1 VPVDTGTG
9 PARFEEITVDLQLA
23 GKTALVT
30 GATAGIGLAIAK
42 TLAREGVAVTV
53 TGRDPKKLQ
62 AAAAEIAADAP
73 AGAVATVVADLGSAD
88 GAAAVI
94 DAQPD
99 TDILINNLGYYEA
112 KAFADITD
120 DDWLR
125 MFDVNV
131 MSGVRLSRHY
141 FPRMLKRNW
150 GRVIFM
156 SSEVGAFT
164 PPDMVHYGV
173 SKSAQLAVSR
183 GMAELTKGTGV
194 TVNSVLPSAT
204 RSDGIVEYLR
214 QTAPRPGM
222 TDAEIEAHFFRTYR
236 PSSLIARMIE
246 ADEIAAMVA
255 LLASPLGAASNGA
268 AVRVEGGTFRSIL

>member
-1 VPVDTGTG
+1 M
-9 PARFEEITVDLQLA
+9 FEI
-23 GKTALVT
+23 
-30 GATAGIGLAIAK
+30 
-42 TLAREGVAVTV
+42 
-53 TGRDPKKLQ
+53 
-62 AAAAEIAADAP
+62 
-73 AGAVATVVADLGSAD
+73 
-88 GAAAVI
+88 
-94 DAQPD
+94 
-99 TDILINNLGYYEA
+99 
-112 KAFADITD
+112 
-120 DDWLR
+120 
-125 MFDVNV
+125 NV

-141 FPRMLKRNW
+141 FPRMLARNW

-204 RSDGIVEYLR
+204 RSDGIIDYLR
-214 QTAPRPGM
+214 QTAPKPGM
-222 TDAEIEAHFFRTYR
+222 TDQEIEAHFFQTYR

-255 LLASPLGAASNGA
+255 LLASPLGEPLTELRYASRAARSAPFFDTGLRRRFLLSSPEHVCPNLPVLLRHCDGGIVLFRKLRQRGKSAAS
-268 AVRVEGGTFRSIL
+268 

>member
-1 VPVDTGTG
+1 M
-9 PARFEEITVDLQLA
+9 DLQLT

-30 GATAGIGLAIAK
+30 GATAGIGLAIAR
-42 TLAREGVAVTV
+42 TLAQEGVAVTL
-53 TGRDPKKLQ
+53 TGRDPAKLQ
-62 AAAAEIAADAP
+62 KAAATITDATP
-73 AGAVATVVADLGSAD
+73 DAQVSTVVVDLGTLE
-88 GAAAVI
+88 GAEALFAAC
-94 DAQPD
+94 PD
-99 TDILINNLGYYEA
+99 TDILINNLGFYEA
-112 KAFADITD
+112 KAFADIND
-120 DDWLR
+120 EDWLR
-125 MFDVNV
+125 MFNTNV

-141 FPRMLKRNW
+141 FPRMLERNW
-150 GRVIFM
+150 GRVIFI

-173 SKSAQLAVSR
+173 SKSAQPAVSR
-183 GMAELTKGTGV
+183 GMAELTRGTGV

-204 RSDGIVEYLR
+204 RSDGIIEYLR
-214 QTAPRPGM
+214 QTAPAPNM
-222 TDAEIEAHFFRTYR
+222 TDREIEAHFFQTYR

>member
-1 VPVDTGTG
+1 MN
-9 PARFEEITVDLQLA
+9 LQLT
-23 GKTALVT
+23 GKTAIIT

-42 TLAREGVAVTV
+42 TLASEGVIVTI
-53 TGRDPKKLQ
+53 TGRSVDKLDD
-62 AAAAEIAADAP
+62 AAAQISTAAP
-73 AGAVATVVADLGSAD
+73 GSSIKTIVADVSETQGVARL
-88 GAAAVI
+88 I
-94 DAQPD
+94 EAQPD
-99 TDILINNLGYYEA
+99 ADILVNNLGFYEA
-112 KAFADITD
+112 KPFADITD
-120 DDWLR
+120 EDWFR
-125 MFDVNV
+125 MIDVNL

-141 FPRMLKRNW
+141 FPRMLAKNW

-194 TVNSVLPSAT
+194 TVNSVLPAAT
-204 RSDGIVEYLR
+204 RSEGIVNYLR
-214 QTAPRPGM
+214 QTARRAGM
-222 TDAEIEAHFFRTYR
+222 TDTEIEAHFFNTYR

-246 ADEIAAMVA
+246 AEEVAAMVA

>member
-1 VPVDTGTG
+1 M
-9 PARFEEITVDLQLA
+9 DLQLQ
-23 GKTALVT
+23 GKTAIVT
-30 GATAGIGLAIAK
+30 GATAGIGLAIAR

-53 TGRDPKKLQ
+53 TGRHCDKL
-62 AAAAEIAADAP
+62 
-73 AGAVATVVADLGSAD
+73 
-88 GAAAVI
+88 
-94 DAQPD
+94 
-99 TDILINNLGYYEA
+99 
-112 KAFADITD
+112 
-120 DDWLR
+120 
-125 MFDVNV
+125 
-131 MSGVRLSRHY
+131 
-141 FPRMLKRNW
+141 
-150 GRVIFM
+150 
-156 SSEVGAFT
+156 EVGAFT

-194 TVNSVLPSAT
+194 TVNSVLPAAT

-222 TDAEIEAHFFRTYR
+222 SDAEIEAHFFQTYR

-268 AVRVEGGTFRSIL
+268 AVRVEGGSFRSIL

>member
-1 VPVDTGTG
+1 M
-9 PARFEEITVDLQLA
+9 DLQLT

-30 GATAGIGLAIAK
+30 GATAGIGLAIAR
-42 TLAREGVAVTV
+42 TLAREGVAVTI
-53 TGRDPKKLQ
+53 TGRDHAKLQ
-62 AAAAEIAADAP
+62 N
-73 AGAVATVVADLGSAD
+73 AVADITAAQPQAQVTAIVADLASAE
-88 GAAAVI
+88 GAKALIAAC
-94 DAQPD
+94 PD
-99 TDILINNLGYYEA
+99 TDILINNLGFYEA
-112 KAFADITD
+112 RDFADITD
-120 DDWLR
+120 DEWLN
-125 MFDVNV
+125 MFNINV

-141 FPRMLKRNW
+141 FPRMLERNW

-204 RSDGIVEYLR
+204 RSDGIIEYLR
-214 QTAPRPGM
+214 QTAPAPGM
-222 TDAEIEAHFFRTYR
+222 TDQEIEANFFQAYR
-236 PSSLIARMIE
+236 PSSLIARMID

>member
-1 VPVDTGTG
+1 M
-9 PARFEEITVDLQLA
+9 DLQLA

-30 GATAGIGLAIAK
+30 GATAGIGLAIAR
-42 TLAREGVAVTV
+42 TLAREGVSVTL
-53 TGRDPKKLQ
+53 TGRDPAKLQ
-62 AAAAEIAADAP
+62 AAMAEIT
-73 AGAVATVVADLGSAD
+73 AGAPDAQLATVVADLASAE
-88 GAAAVI
+88 GAAIVI
-94 DAQPD
+94 AAQPD
-99 TDILINNLGYYEA
+99 TDILVNNLGYYEA
-112 KAFADITD
+112 KAFADISD
-120 DDWLR
+120 DDWMR
-125 MFDVNV
+125 MLEVNV
-131 MSGVRLSRHY
+131 LSGVRLSRHY
-141 FPRMLKRNW
+141 FPRMLERNW

-183 GMAELTKGTGV
+183 GMAELTQGTGV

-222 TDAEIEAHFFRTYR
+222 TDAQIEAHFFQTYR

-268 AVRVEGGTFRSIL
+268 AVRVEGGTYRSIL

>member
-1 VPVDTGTG
+1 M
-9 PARFEEITVDLQLA
+9 DLQLT

-30 GATAGIGLAIAK
+30 GATAGIGLAIAR
-42 TLAREGVAVTV
+42 TLAREGVAVTL
-53 TGRDPKKLQ
+53 TGRDPAKLQ
-62 AAAAEIAADAP
+62 
-73 AGAVATVVADLGSAD
+73 GAVAEITQAVPAAQVSTVVADLGCAE
-88 GAAAVI
+88 GAAALI
-94 DAQPD
+94 AAHPH

-120 DDWLR
+120 EDWLR
-125 MFDVNV
+125 MLDVNV

-141 FPRMLKRNW
+141 FPRMLERNW

-204 RSDGIVEYLR
+204 RSGGIVEYLR

-222 TDAEIEAHFFRTYR
+222 TDAEIEASFFQTYR

>member
-1 VPVDTGTG
+1 M
-9 PARFEEITVDLQLA
+9 DLPLA
-23 GKTALVT
+23 GKTAIIT
-30 GATAGIGLAIAK
+30 GATAGIGLAIAT
-42 TLAREGVAVTV
+42 TLASEGAVVTITGRSVDKLEGAASKISAAAPGSHVKTVLADVSETDGVA
-53 TGRDPKKLQ
+53 KL
-62 AAAAEIAADAP
+62 IA
-73 AGAVATVVADLGSAD
+73 
-88 GAAAVI
+88 
-94 DAQPD
+94 AQPD
-99 TDILINNLGYYEA
+99 TDILVNNLGFYEA
-112 KAFADITD
+112 KPFAEITD
-120 DDWLR
+120 EDWYR
-125 MFDVNV
+125 MLDVNV

-141 FPRMLKRNW
+141 FAGMLAKNW

-194 TVNSVLPSAT
+194 TVNSVLPAAT
-204 RSDGIVEYLR
+204 RSEGIVDYLR
-214 QTAPRPGM
+214 QTAPQPGM
-222 TDAEIEAHFFRTYR
+222 SDAEIEAHFFNTYR

-246 ADEIAAMVA
+246 AEEVAAMVA

>member
-1 VPVDTGTG
+1 M
-9 PARFEEITVDLQLA
+9 DLQLN
-23 GKTALVT
+23 GKTAIVT
-30 GATAGIGLAIAK
+30 AATAGIGLAIARR
-42 TLAREGVAVTV
+42 LAQEGAAVTI
-53 TGRDPKKLQ
+53 TGRDSHKL
-62 AAAAEIAADAP
+62 AAAVAAIEADAP
-73 AGAVATVVADLGSAD
+73 AARVSGVLADVSTVEGVATLTVH
-88 GAAAVI
+88 
-94 DAQPD
+94 QPQ
-99 TDILINNLGYYEA
+99 TDILINNLGFYEA
-112 KAFADITD
+112 TPFAQID
-120 DDWLR
+120 DEAWLR

-141 FPRMLKRNW
+141 FPRMLEHHW
-150 GRVIFM
+150 GRVIFL

-164 PPDMVHYGV
+164 PPDMIHYGM

-204 RSDGIVEYLR
+204 RSEGIMDYLR
-214 QTAPRPGM
+214 QTAPAPGM
-222 TDAEIEAHFFRTYR
+222 TDAQIEAHFFATYR

>member
-1 VPVDTGTG
+1 M
-9 PARFEEITVDLQLA
+9 DLQLK
-23 GKTALVT
+23 GKTAIVT
-30 GATAGIGLAIAK
+30 GATAGIGLAIAS
-42 TLAREGVAVTV
+42 TLAQEGAEVTI
-53 TGRDPKKLQ
+53 TGRSLDKLD
-62 AAAAEIAADAP
+62 AAAAKIAATT
-73 AGAVATVVADLGSAD
+73 AGNRVRTIVADLANAE
-88 GAAAVI
+88 GAAALI
-94 DAQPD
+94 ESQPD
-99 TDILINNLGYYEA
+99 ADILINNLGYYEA
-112 KAFADITD
+112 KPFADIAD

-125 MFDVNV
+125 IFDVNV

-141 FPRMLKRNW
+141 FPRMLARDW
-150 GRVIFM
+150 GRVIFI

-183 GMAELTKGTGV
+183 GLAELTKGTGV

-222 TDAEIEAHFFRTYR
+222 SDSQIEAHFFETYR

>member
-1 VPVDTGTG
+1 M
-9 PARFEEITVDLQLA
+9 DLQLK
-23 GKTALVT
+23 GKTAIVT
-30 GATAGIGLAIAK
+30 GATAGIGLAIAS
-42 TLAREGVAVTV
+42 TLAQEGVEVTI
-53 TGRDPKKLQ
+53 TGRSLDKLD
-62 AAAAEIAADAP
+62 AAAAKIATGA
-73 AGAVATVVADLGSAD
+73 AGSRVRTIVADLANAQ
-88 GAAAVI
+88 GAAALI
-94 DAQPD
+94 ESQPD
-99 TDILINNLGYYEA
+99 VDILINNLGYYEA
-112 KAFADITD
+112 KPFADITD

-125 MFDVNV
+125 MFDINV

-141 FPRMLKRNW
+141 FPRMLASNW
-150 GRVIFM
+150 GRVIFI

-183 GMAELTKGTGV
+183 GLAELTKGTGV

-214 QTAPRPGM
+214 QTAPRPDM
-222 TDAEIEAHFFRTYR
+222 SDSQIEAHFFETYR

-268 AVRVEGGTFRSIL
+268 AVRVDGGTFRSIL

>member
-1 VPVDTGTG
+1 M
-9 PARFEEITVDLQLA
+9 DLQLA

-30 GATAGIGLAIAK
+30 GATAGIGLAIAR
-42 TLAREGVAVTV
+42 TMAREGVRVTL
-53 TGRDPKKLQ
+53 TGRDPGKLQ
-62 AAAAEIAADAP
+62 AAMAEIS
-73 AGAVATVVADLGSAD
+73 AGAPGVQLATVVADLASAE

-94 DAQPD
+94 AAQPD

-112 KAFADITD
+112 KAFADISD
-120 DDWLR
+120 DDWMR
-125 MFDVNV
+125 MLEVNV
-131 MSGVRLSRHY
+131 LSGVRLSRHY
-141 FPRMLKRNW
+141 FPRMLERNW

-183 GMAELTKGTGV
+183 GLAELTRGTGV

-222 TDAEIEAHFFRTYR
+222 TDAEIEAHFFQTYR

-268 AVRVEGGTFRSIL
+268 AVRVEGGTYRSIL

>member
-1 VPVDTGTG
+1 M
-9 PARFEEITVDLQLA
+9 DLQLT

-30 GATAGIGLAIAK
+30 GATAGIGLAIAS
-42 TLAREGVAVTV
+42 TLAREGVAVTI
-53 TGRDPKKLQ
+53 TGRDREKLQ
-62 AAAAEIAADAP
+62 N
-73 AGAVATVVADLGSAD
+73 AVAKITHAVPQAQISAVVADLASAESTE
-88 GAAAVI
+88 ALFKAC
-94 DAQPD
+94 PD
-99 TDILINNLGYYEA
+99 TDILINNLGFYEA
-112 KAFADITD
+112 RAFADITD
-120 DDWLR
+120 EEWLR
-125 MFDVNV
+125 MFDINV
-131 MSGVRLSRHY
+131 MSGVRLSRNY
-141 FPRMLKRNW
+141 FPRMLARNW

-204 RSDGIVEYLR
+204 RSDGIIDYLR
-214 QTAPRPGM
+214 QTAPKPGM
-222 TDAEIEAHFFRTYR
+222 TDLEIEAHFFQTYR

>member
-1 VPVDTGTG
+1 M
-9 PARFEEITVDLQLA
+9 DLQLE
-23 GKTALVT
+23 GKTAIVT
-30 GATAGIGLAIAK
+30 GATAGIGMAIAR
-42 TLAREGVAVTV
+42 TLAGECVSVTITGRHRDKLDEAVARISTAVPEGSVRGIVADVSGARGVAE
-53 TGRDPKKLQ
+53 L
-62 AAAAEIAADAP
+62 
-73 AGAVATVVADLGSAD
+73 
-88 GAAAVI
+88 I

-99 TDILINNLGYYEA
+99 TDILVNNLGYYEA
-112 KAFADITD
+112 RPFADITD

-125 MFDVNV
+125 MIDVNV

-141 FPRMLKRNW
+141 FPRMLAKNW

-204 RSDGIVEYLR
+204 RSEGIVAYLR
-214 QTAPRPGM
+214 QTAPRPDM
-222 TDAEIEAHFFRTYR
+222 TDAEIESHFFGTYR

-268 AVRVEGGTFRSIL
+268 AVRVEGGTYRSIL

>member
-1 VPVDTGTG
+1 M
-9 PARFEEITVDLQLA
+9 DLQLT

-30 GATAGIGLAIAK
+30 GATAGIGLAIAR
-42 TLAREGVAVTV
+42 TLAREGVAVTI
-53 TGRDPKKLQ
+53 TGRDHAKLRT
-62 AAAAEIAADAP
+62 
-73 AGAVATVVADLGSAD
+73 AVADITAAQPQAQVTAIVADLASAE
-88 GAAAVI
+88 GAKALIAAC
-94 DAQPD
+94 PD
-99 TDILINNLGYYEA
+99 TDILINNLGFYEA
-112 KAFADITD
+112 RDFADITD
-120 DDWLR
+120 DEWLN
-125 MFDVNV
+125 MFNINV

-141 FPRMLKRNW
+141 FPRMLERNW

-204 RSDGIVEYLR
+204 RSDGIIEYLR
-214 QTAPRPGM
+214 QTAPAPGM
-222 TDAEIEAHFFRTYR
+222 TDKEIEANFFQTYR
-236 PSSLIARMIE
+236 PSSLIARMID

>member
-1 VPVDTGTG
+1 M
-9 PARFEEITVDLQLA
+9 DLQLT

-30 GATAGIGLAIAK
+30 GATAGIGLAIAR
-42 TLAREGVAVTV
+42 TLAREGVAVTI
-53 TGRDPKKLQ
+53 TGRDHAKLQ
-62 AAAAEIAADAP
+62 KALADITAAQPQAQVTAI
-73 AGAVATVVADLGSAD
+73 VADLASAE
-88 GAAAVI
+88 GAKALIAAC
-94 DAQPD
+94 PD
-99 TDILINNLGYYEA
+99 TDILINNLGFYEA
-112 KAFADITD
+112 RDFTDITD
-120 DDWLR
+120 DEWLN
-125 MFDVNV
+125 MFNINV

-141 FPRMLKRNW
+141 FPRMLERNW

-204 RSDGIVEYLR
+204 RSDGIIEYLR
-214 QTAPRPGM
+214 QTAPAPGM
-222 TDAEIEAHFFRTYR
+222 TDQEIEANFFQTYR
-236 PSSLIARMIE
+236 PSSLIARMID

>member
-1 VPVDTGTG
+1 M
-9 PARFEEITVDLQLA
+9 DLQLKD
-23 GKTALVT
+23 KTAIVT
-30 GATAGIGLAIAK
+30 GATAGIGLAIAR
-42 TLAREGVAVTV
+42 TLAREGAVVTI
-53 TGRDPKKLQ
+53 TGRSRDKLD
-62 AAAAEIAADAP
+62 AAAAEIT
-73 AGAVATVVADLGSAD
+73 AGAPGSHVHTIVADLGNAD
-88 GAAAVI
+88 GAATLI

-99 TDILINNLGYYEA
+99 TDILVNNLGYYEA
-112 KAFADITD
+112 KPFAEIGD

-131 MSGVRLSRHY
+131 MSGVRVSRHY
-141 FPRMLKRNW
+141 FPRMLAHNW
-150 GRVIFM
+150 GRVIFV

-222 TDAEIEAHFFRTYR
+222 TDAEIEAHFFETYR
-236 PSSLIARMIE
+236 SSSLIARMIE

-268 AVRVEGGTFRSIL
+268 AVRVEGGTYRSIL

>member
-1 VPVDTGTG
+1 M
-9 PARFEEITVDLQLA
+9 DLQLS

-30 GATAGIGLAIAK
+30 GATAGIGLAIAR
-42 TLAREGVAVTV
+42 TLAREGVAVTI
-53 TGRDPKKLQ
+53 TGREKAKLQ
-62 AAAAEIAADAP
+62 NAVAEISNAAP
-73 AGAVATVVADLGSAD
+73 GVPVSAVIADLGSAE
-88 GAAAVI
+88 GAEALFAAC
-94 DAQPD
+94 PD
-99 TDILINNLGYYEA
+99 TDILINNLGFYEA
-112 KAFADITD
+112 KPFADITD
-120 DDWLR
+120 EEWLR
-125 MFDVNV
+125 MIDINV

-141 FPRMLKRNW
+141 FPRMLERNW

-183 GMAELTKGTGV
+183 GMAELTKGTAV

-204 RSDGIVEYLR
+204 RSDGIIDYLR
-214 QTAPRPGM
+214 QTAPEPGM
-222 TDAEIEAHFFRTYR
+222 TDGAIEAHFFETYR